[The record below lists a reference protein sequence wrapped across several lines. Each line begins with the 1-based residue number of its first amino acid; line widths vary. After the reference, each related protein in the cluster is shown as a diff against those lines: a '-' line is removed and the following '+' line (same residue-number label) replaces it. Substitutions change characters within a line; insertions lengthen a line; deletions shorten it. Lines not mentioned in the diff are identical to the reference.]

1 LVAFDLLCRLV
12 SIAIFAPI
20 SAWFIATIIGR
31 TGNTAVSNLDL
42 VSFFLSPK
50 GLLLVAVSGTASFA
64 IMFFEIG
71 GLVLIVLGLRQSASV
86 TAVAVFRFLSQRAR
100 RLLRLGLRQFLILAS
115 LVTIVLVVA
124 VAAKTTL
131 LGGGDIYYYLQV
143 RPSRFWWA
151 IGIIGLVAV
160 AAGTMMLVLLLRW
173 IVALPILLLED
184 LEPREA
190 MASSRRWVSQ
200 QGLGAIAKALGFWA
214 ISIALLGVFAGL
226 IRLSLERLGLGLAG
240 DRIDWMI
247 GIASFMLAADLAL
260 RLIVAFV
267 ASLSLAGLIATF
279 YCEMRGQA
287 QMPISL
293 STEDEKRAAPSRV
306 GLRVTTAAVLISI
319 LVGAFVTT
327 YSIVEQ
333 IDFERPVFVTAHRG
347 SSSLA
352 PENTMSSLLL
362 AIEEGADYAEI
373 DVQETADGVV
383 VLFHDTDLRRKAGV
397 DRPIWEVSYEEFQQL
412 DIGSWFSDQFT
423 DERIAT
429 LEQAIRAAK
438 GKIKLNIEMKFNGH
452 DRQLEAEV
460 VRLVREANFEDE
472 CIVTSLDLA
481 GLQRLAR
488 LDESLRR
495 GLIVTAKVGDATRLD
510 VDLIAVN
517 ANFLTRDLVARA
529 RRQNQEVHVWTVNEP
544 DQMLTMI
551 HLGADNILT
560 SSPGILI
567 ELLDARAEMG
577 EAQKTLLLVSDF
589 LAGRL

>member
-397 DRPIWEVSYEEFQQL
+397 DPPIWEVSYEEFQQL

-429 LEQAIRAAK
+429 LKQAIRAAK